1 MTEPANEAAKTA
13 QDPKGEPR
21 EAVSVGQLNE
31 LTAKR
36 QRMLLAPTVLFTPE
50 NAQARLPADDRLCN
64 VVLA

>member
-36 QRMLLAPTVLFTPE
+36 QRMLLAGIATVKRRAIERASLKCRSRT
-50 NAQARLPADDRLCN
+50 A
-64 VVLA
+64 